1 VSNAPSQHERD
12 LLRDTVREALAK
24 VWAPEDYEHNA
35 GDPARLRAAWEV
47 LCRLGIGELGT
58 DRQEGGLREIA
69 VVMQELGRASCL
81 APMLATAVAN
91 LVLASR
97 LPGYTA
103 GRTVVAMSTDL
114 VGDQSVT
121 VQDGQLSGI
130 LDLVEA
136 AAIADTLLVPLA
148 AASAVAVVA
157 VAQPGVVVEPQRA
170 MGAAGLSRIRLDAA
184 ECVLIGLSEQE
195 RRRLAGISRI
205 ALTARVYGDAVR
217 PFELVVEYV
226 RQRHQFGRPV
236 GSFQAI
242 QHKLANNLI
251 ALDGTV
257 LLTEYAAECFDA
269 GLPTWTLTAAAAF
282 AAAAGQLRHA
292 AMETHHAFGAIGY
305 AEEHEA
311 PRHTKRIQLDLVRLG
326 GGRAARA
333 ELAAYHLGGGRVPE
347 FDLGER
353 GNAFRAEV
361 DAWLDE
367 NWTPEVRAAS
377 AEYQHRTRHAYDPA
391 FARRLG
397 ETGWYGLSWPRRFG
411 GQARGPMEELAFLQ
425 AMERHEAPRA
435 GSPVHAAMLMAHGTP
450 EQQEKYLPEILRGEA
465 LHGIC
470 YSEPDSGSDLAS
482 LRTRATR
489 DGDEWVLNGQKIW
502 TSTYYGE
509 YFLVAA
515 RTDPGATPK
524 QAGISVF
531 ITPTDAPGITKRR
544 IETMYD
550 GSFANVFFDDV
561 RLPAGALLGGVN
573 NGWQVL
579 MSALGTER
587 GVIGGGQIVLKLVRL
602 FEVLC
607 DRLREAGPG
616 AGQADD
622 AVVQE
627 AIGTLA
633 TDIEVARQLMIRCAR
648 MADHGIP
655 PLHEA
660 AVTKVF
666 ASELHERFGEA
677 VMNILGPAATISPR
691 SPGAVDGGRFE
702 LQLRNSIM
710 WVISLGTNEIQ
721 RNLIARKGLGLPSAR
736 AKPKV

>member
-1 VSNAPSQHERD
+1 MEDLPSQQERD

-24 VWAPEDYEHNA
+24 VWGPEDYERNVD
-35 GDPARLRAAWEV
+35 DPARLRAVWDT
-47 LCRLGIGELGT
+47 LCGVGVGELGT
-58 DRQEGGLREIA
+58 NRQEGGLREIT
-69 VVMQELGRASCL
+69 VVLEELGRAACL
-81 APMLATAVAN
+81 APMLSTAVVN
-91 LVLASR
+91 LLLAPW
-97 LPGYTA
+97 LPGLAADVAA
-103 GRTVVAMSTDL
+103 GRSVVAMSMDL
-114 VGDQSVT
+114 VGEQPVT
-121 VQDGQLSGI
+121 VHDGKVSGL

-136 AAIADTLLVPLA
+136 AEIADTLLVPLVA
-148 AASAVAVVA
+148 ESAVAVVA
-157 VAQPGVVVEPQRA
+157 VAQSGVTIEPQRA
-170 MGAAGLSRIRLDAA
+170 MGAGGLSRIRLDSAQA
-184 ECVLIGLSEQE
+184 TSIRLSEQDW
-195 RRRLAGISRI
+195 RALVGISRI
-205 ALTARVYGDAVR
+205 GLTARVYGDAVR
-217 PFELVVEYV
+217 PFELVVSYV
-226 RQRHQFGRPV
+226 KQRHQFGRPV

-257 LLTEYAAECFDA
+257 LLTEYAAESFDA
-269 GLPTWTLTAAAAF
+269 GLSTWPLTAAAAF
-282 AAAAGQLRHA
+282 AAAAGHLRRA

-311 PRHTKRIQLDLVRLG
+311 PRHTKRIHLDLVRLG
-326 GGRAARA
+326 GGQAARA
-333 ELAAYHLGGGRVPE
+333 ELAEYHLTGGRVPE

-353 GNAFRAEV
+353 GNTFRAEV

-367 NWTPEVRAAS
+367 NWTAEVRAAS
-377 AEYQHRTRHAYDPA
+377 EEYQRRTGHAYDPV
-391 FARRLG
+391 FARKLG
-397 ETGWYGLSWPRRFG
+397 ETGWYGLSWPERFG
-411 GQARGPMEELAFLQ
+411 GQGRSPLEELAFLQ

-450 EQQEKYLPEILRGEA
+450 DQQETYLPEILRGEA

-470 YSEPDSGSDLAS
+470 YSEPESGSDLAS

-489 DGDEWVLNGQKIW
+489 DGDEWVINGQKIW
-502 TSTYYGE
+502 TSTDYGE

-515 RTDPGATPK
+515 RTDPDATPK

-531 ITPTDAPGITKRR
+531 ITPTNAPGLTTRR
-544 IETMYD
+544 IETMFD

-561 RLPAGALLGGVN
+561 RLPASALLGGVN

-607 DRLREAGPG
+607 DHLREDDP
-616 AGQADD
+616 ADPIVRD
-622 AVVQE
+622 T
-627 AIGTLA
+627 IGTLA

-648 MADHGIP
+648 MADNRIP

-660 AVTKVF
+660 AITKVF
-666 ASELHERFGEA
+666 AGELHERFGET
-677 VMNILGPAATISPR
+677 VMNLLGPAATISPDN
-691 SPGAVDGGRFE
+691 PGAIENGRFDV
-702 LQLRNSIM
+702 QLRNSIM

-721 RNLIARKGLGLPSAR
+721 RNLIARKGLGLPGER
-736 AKPKV
+736 VKTH